1 MLEPRTQEGT
11 GDSQRVRQARV
22 ATDKVVEQLATLA
35 VVGADVVVVVVT
47 ASGFWIHEVGT
58 MFPPNPLATVFAIS
72 SSPIS

>member
-1 MLEPRTQEGT
+1 MVDDVDVE
-11 GDSQRVRQARV
+11 
-22 ATDKVVEQLATLA
+22 VVEVEVEVVEVVVVVVGAIVVV